1 VDAWRS
7 ILTFGVFACL
17 GFAAD
22 APPPLREPRAISL
35 APLACQRSV
44 PALIVVRGEG
54 LADATSVFFEPPHAG
69 LQASIAKVE
78 IEPPSEASM
87 RAKRSFDLVHVRL
100 DLAAGLPEGSYPLR
114 ITTPRGFTNAVSMYV
129 MAAPVEAE
137 PAGTHDTPAAAAPLK
152 VPGIVSGRIT
162 QRGESDLYV
171 FDVAAPGTQV
181 TFETISGL
189 PAPGAP
195 GGNANGFDPSIAV
208 YEASGSW
215 FDPGRLNRLAFN
227 DEPLWVLG
235 RRTDAHLTHIF
246 KRAGRYFLRLEAF
259 SGQGG
264 ADYTYVL
271 RTHAGA
277 VAPPSQ
283 TPVVKG
289 WEERGFT
296 RRLEP
301 ERLQQ
306 LAERGGEGAR
316 KQPGMETYA
325 PGATLKLPAV
335 VEGVLAQPG
344 DTQRARFQVDKATDL
359 AIELETPDAAP
370 PEFNPVVRLVNEQ
383 NEEVATSLFAGRGL
397 CTGALNKGAMSKVV
411 VPLRDTG
418 LYTIEVRDLT
428 SDLAAPRFR
437 YRVVVRPQLPHLG
450 NIAFSDDRVQMPPGA
465 ARTVRV
471 AFDREEGYKG
481 AMAVIAENLPLGV
494 TALAAAD
501 YEEDRDPP
509 ASCGKRERYTPRT
522 ERLVVAFSA
531 DASAAPMSGP
541 ALVKLV
547 ARPIVNGKPGAAI
560 ASREIPLMVVT
571 GKP

>member
-1 VDAWRS
+1 MDASRS
-7 ILTFGVFACL
+7 VFTLGVFACL
-17 GFAAD
+17 GIAAD
-22 APPPLREPRAISL
+22 APPLREPRAISL
-35 APLACQRSV
+35 APLACQRAT
-44 PALIVVRGEG
+44 PAVIAVRGEG
-54 LADATSVFFEPPHAG
+54 LADATSVFFEPPHPG
-69 LQASIAKVE
+69 LRASIAKVE
-78 IEPPSEASM
+78 TEPPSEASI
-87 RAKRSFDLVHVRL
+87 RAKRSFDLVHLRL
-100 DLAAGLPEGSYPLR
+100 ELTADLPEGAYPLR
-114 ITTPRGFTNAVSMYV
+114 IVTPRGFTNAMSIYV
-129 MAAPVEAE
+129 MGAPVEAE
-137 PAGTHDTPAAAAPLK
+137 PAGTHDTVNGAVPLK
-152 VPGIVSGRIT
+152 VPGIVAGRIM
-162 QRGESDLYV
+162 QRGESDLYF
-171 FDVAAPGTQV
+171 FDVAAPGAQV

-195 GGNANGFDPSIAV
+195 GGNANGFDPSIAI

-235 RRTDAHLTHIF
+235 RRTDAHLTHTF
-246 KRAGRYFLRLEAF
+246 ARAGRYFLRLEAF

-271 RTHAGA
+271 RTRAGA
-277 VAPPSQ
+277 VPPPSQ
-283 TPVVKG
+283 TPAVKG

-296 RRLEP
+296 RRLAP

-306 LAERGGEGAR
+306 LAERGGEGAK
-316 KQPGMETYA
+316 KQPVIETYA
-325 PGATLKLPAV
+325 PGATLRLPAA

-344 DTQRARFQVDKATDL
+344 ETQRARFQVDKSMDL

-370 PEFNPVVRLVNEQ
+370 PEFNPVVRLLNEQ

-397 CTGALNKGAMSKVV
+397 CTGALNKGATSKVV

-428 SDLAAPRFR
+428 SDLAAANFR
-437 YRVVVRPQLPHLG
+437 YRVVVRPQVPHLG
-450 NIAFSDDRVQMPPGA
+450 NIAFSEDRVQMPPGG

-481 AMAVIAENLPLGV
+481 AVAVTAENLPPGV

-509 ASCGKRERYTPRT
+509 ASGGKRERYTPRV
-522 ERLVVAFSA
+522 ERLVVAFTA
-531 DASAAPMSGP
+531 DAGAAPMNAP
-541 ALVKLV
+541 TLVKLA
-547 ARPIVNGKPGAAI
+547 ARPIVNGKPGAVI